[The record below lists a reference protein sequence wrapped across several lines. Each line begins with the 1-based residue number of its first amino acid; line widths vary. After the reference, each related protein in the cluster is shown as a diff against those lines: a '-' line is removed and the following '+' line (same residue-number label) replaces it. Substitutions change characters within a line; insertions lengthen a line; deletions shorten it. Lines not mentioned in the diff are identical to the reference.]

1 MWLSVVETLL
11 PYQTHCPNV
20 MSKLGRRSHRSCSLL
35 PVACSVLVIGATS
48 AAAVQENVHLETFDE
63 AWRIIAETHWDP
75 EFRGVDWEAVRQE
88 LRPRAAEATSVVDLR
103 GVIREMLGRLGQS
116 HFAIWP
122 GDAIGNIRTNDG
134 DTAEGSGGDPGFEV
148 VLVGD
153 QFVVSEVDPKGPAAE
168 VGVAT
173 GWVLQRAG
181 SYEIG
186 GSAVPEVEDVD
197 EHILRVEAQLAMRR
211 RLSGSPGST
220 IRFGFLDENNRARL
234 VEIEIA
240 WPAGELSLFG
250 NLPPIFAALESEV
263 LQSDSDI
270 DIGVITFN
278 IWLPVISRLF
288 DEAIDQMRDADG
300 IVLDLRGNPGGLG
313 GMVMGIGGHFVD
325 KNVSLGTMRTRES
338 TLQFITNPRRIDT
351 SGSLV
356 EPYEGPLAILMD
368 NTSASTSEVFAGG
381 LQAIGR
387 AHIFGQRSMGAVL
400 PSLMDELPNGDV
412 LQHAFADFVISK
424 TGVRL
429 EGRGV
434 TPDRVLDVTRADLL
448 EGHDPVLEAAIEW
461 VKQHR

>member
-1 MWLSVVETLL
+1 
-11 PYQTHCPNV
+11 
-20 MSKLGRRSHRSCSLL
+20 MSKLGRRLHRGRSLL
-35 PVACSVLVIGATS
+35 RVACSVLVICATGAT
-48 AAAVQENVHLETFDE
+48 AVQENIHLETFDE

-75 EFRGVDWEAVRQE
+75 EFMGVDWEAVRQE
-88 LRPRAAEATSVVDLR
+88 LRPRAAEAASVVDLR
-103 GVIREMLGRLGQS
+103 GVIREMLSRLGQS
-116 HFAIWP
+116 HFALWP
-122 GDAIGNIRTNDG
+122 GDAIGNIRANDG
-134 DTAEGSGGDPGFEV
+134 DMAGGRGGDPGFEV

-153 QFVVSEVDPKGPAAE
+153 QFVVSVVDPKGPAAE

-173 GWVLQRAG
+173 GWMLQRAG
-181 SYEIG
+181 SYEIE
-186 GSAVPEVEDVD
+186 GSAVPKVLDVD
-197 EHILRVEAQLAMRR
+197 AHMLRVEAQLAMRR

-220 IRFGFLDENNRARL
+220 IRFGFLDENDKSRL
-234 VEIEIA
+234 VEIEVA
-240 WPAGELSLFG
+240 RPAGELSQFG

-263 LQSDSDI
+263 LQSDSNI
-270 DIGVITFN
+270 NIGVITFN

-325 KNVSLGTMRTRES
+325 ENVSLGTMRTRES

-356 EPYEGPLAILMD
+356 EPYAGPLAILMD

-387 AHIFGQRSMGAVL
+387 ARIFGQRSMGAVL
-400 PSLMDELPNGDV
+400 PSLMDELPNGAV
-412 LQHAFADFVISK
+412 LQHAFADFVISE

-434 TPDRVLDVTRADLL
+434 IPDEVVDVTRSDLL
-448 EGHDPVLEAAIEW
+448 DGYDLVLEAAIEW
-461 VKQHR
+461 IEKYR

>member
-1 MWLSVVETLL
+1 MAETLL
-11 PYQTHCPNV
+11 PCRIHYLKV
-20 MSKLGRRSHRSCSLL
+20 VSKLDQQSYRSRSLRW
-35 PVACSVLVIGATS
+35 VAISVFVIGAAGS
-48 AAAVQENVHLETFDE
+48 IAAQEDVHLETFDE
-63 AWRIIAETHWDP
+63 AWRIISETHWDT
-75 EFRGVDWEAVRQE
+75 EFNGVDWEAVREE
-88 LRPRAAEATSVVDLR
+88 LRPLAAEARSVADLR
-103 GVIREMLGRLGQS
+103 GVIREMLNRLDQS
-116 HFAIWP
+116 HFALWP
-122 GDAIGNIRTNDG
+122 GDAIGNIRGSNG
-134 DTAEGSGGDPGFEV
+134 DVAGGGGGDPGFKV
-148 VLVGD
+148 ILVGD
-153 QFVVSEVDPKGPAAE
+153 QFVVSLVDPKGPAAE

-173 GWVLQRAG
+173 GWTLRRVD

-186 GSAVPEVEDVD
+186 SDAVPKVEDVD
-197 EHILRVEAQLAMRR
+197 EHTLRVEAQLAMRHR
-211 RLSGSPGST
+211 ISGSPGNT
-220 IRFGFLDENNRARL
+220 IRFGFLDENNRPRR

-240 WPAGELSLFG
+240 RPAGELSLFG

-263 LQSDSDI
+263 LEPDSNI

-434 TPDRVLDVTRADLL
+434 IPDGVVDVTRADLL
-448 EGHDPVLEAAIEW
+448 EGNDPVLEAAIEW
-461 VKQHR
+461 IKQHR

>member
-1 MWLSVVETLL
+1 
-11 PYQTHCPNV
+11 
-20 MSKLGRRSHRSCSLL
+20 
-35 PVACSVLVIGATS
+35 
-48 AAAVQENVHLETFDE
+48 
-63 AWRIIAETHWDP
+63 
-75 EFRGVDWEAVRQE
+75 
-88 LRPRAAEATSVVDLR
+88 
-103 GVIREMLGRLGQS
+103 
-116 HFAIWP
+116 
-122 GDAIGNIRTNDG
+122 
-134 DTAEGSGGDPGFEV
+134 
-148 VLVGD
+148 
-153 QFVVSEVDPKGPAAE
+153 
-168 VGVAT
+168 
-173 GWVLQRAG
+173 
-181 SYEIG
+181 
-186 GSAVPEVEDVD
+186 
-197 EHILRVEAQLAMRR
+197 LAMRR

-220 IRFGFLDENNRARL
+220 IRFGFLDENDKSRL
-234 VEIEIA
+234 VEIEVA
-240 WPAGELSLFG
+240 RPAGELSQFG

-263 LQSDSDI
+263 LQSDSNI

-325 KNVSLGTMRTRES
+325 ENVSLGTMRTRES

-356 EPYEGPLAILMD
+356 EPYAGPLAILMD

-387 AHIFGQRSMGAVL
+387 ARIFGQRSMGAVL

-412 LQHAFADFVISK
+412 LQHAFADFVISE

-434 TPDRVLDVTRADLL
+434 IPDEVVDVTRSDLL
-448 EGHDPVLEAAIEW
+448 DGYDLVLEAAIEW
-461 VKQHR
+461 IEKYR